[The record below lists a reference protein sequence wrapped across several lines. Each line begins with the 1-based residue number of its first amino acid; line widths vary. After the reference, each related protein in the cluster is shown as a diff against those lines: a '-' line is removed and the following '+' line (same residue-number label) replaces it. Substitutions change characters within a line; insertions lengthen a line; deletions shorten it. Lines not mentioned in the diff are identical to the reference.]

1 MLTLGWTQSVCRI
14 VLLLRSVPFSRA
26 RFSPNTIA
34 SVFFCRRGTIFVHD
48 KRALIQCLHFATM
61 WVNMKTIKI
70 EATHACR
77 CIFYQRVSALHN
89 IPFTSP
95 LNYDR
100 DIICIITQWRR
111 RGLRGMGFELF
122 SLDLI
127 HNWRLNLE
135 QLVDRAPTTPITC
148 NIEEH

>member
-1 MLTLGWTQSVCRI
+1 MLTLGWAQSVCRI

-77 CIFYQRVSALHN
+77 CFFYQRVSALHN
-89 IPFTSP
+89 IPLTSP

-111 RGLRGMGFELF
+111 IRGPTGNGVRIVLFGSNAQLKVELGATRR
-122 SLDLI
+122 SSSYYSYYL
-127 HNWRLNLE
+127 
-135 QLVDRAPTTPITC
+135 
-148 NIEEH
+148 